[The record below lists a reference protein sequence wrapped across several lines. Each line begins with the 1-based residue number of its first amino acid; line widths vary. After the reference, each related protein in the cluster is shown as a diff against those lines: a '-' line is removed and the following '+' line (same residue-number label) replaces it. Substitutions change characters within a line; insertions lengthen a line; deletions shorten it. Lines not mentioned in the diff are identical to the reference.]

1 MSDPRTNSGAK
12 FYIAVDDVTGEALPQ
27 TTDLDALGFEALTW
41 LEVKAVGSV
50 GETGTQTNIV
60 SYDTLGTDVTLKGKG
75 ISNGG
80 DPEIECARIPN
91 DPGQI
96 EMRRAASTRAS
107 YAFKYEQ
114 DDAVSA
120 GSNSGNGTTFY
131 NRGLITGPRH
141 PNGRNEDFVLEIYQ
155 LGLNQKEVVVEPS

>member
-12 FYIAVDDVTGEALPQ
+12 FYIGVDSVTNMAKPQ
-27 TTDLDALGFEALTW
+27 ATDLDAAGFAALTW

-80 DPEIECARIPN
+80 DPEIEVARIPT

-96 EMRRAASTRAS
+96 QMRAAAATRNS

-114 DDAVSA
+114 DDAITPST
-120 GSNSGNGTTFY
+120 GNGTTFY

-155 LGLNQKEVVVEPS
+155 LGLNQKEVVVEPT

>member
-12 FYIAVDDVTGEALPQ
+12 FYIGVDSTTNLAKPQ
-27 TTDLDALGFEALTW
+27 ATDLDAAGFAALTW

-80 DPEIECARIPN
+80 DPEIEVARIPT

-96 EMRRAASTRAS
+96 QMRAAANTRNS

-114 DDAVSA
+114 ADAITPST
-120 GSNSGNGTTFY
+120 GKGTTFY

-155 LGLNQKEVVVEPS
+155 LGLNQKEVVVEPT

>member
-12 FYIAVDDVTGEALPQ
+12 FYIAVDTVTNLAKPQ
-27 TTDLDALGFEALTW
+27 PTDLDATGFKALTW

-80 DPEIECARIPN
+80 DPEIEVARIPN
-91 DPGQI
+91 DPGQVQ
-96 EMRRAASTRAS
+96 MRAAAATRNS

-114 DDAVSA
+114 NDEITPTT
-120 GSNSGNGTTFY
+120 GNGTTFY

-155 LGLNQKEVVVEPS
+155 LGLNQKEVVVEPT

>member
-12 FYIAVDDVTGEALPQ
+12 FYIGVDSVTNLAKPQ
-27 TTDLDALGFEALTW
+27 ATDLDAAGFAALTW

-80 DPEIECARIPN
+80 DPEIEVARIPT

-96 EMRRAASTRAS
+96 QMRAAANTRNS

-114 DDAVSA
+114 DDRITPTT
-120 GSNSGNGTTFY
+120 GKGTTFY

-155 LGLNQKEVVVEPS
+155 LGLNQKEVVVEPT